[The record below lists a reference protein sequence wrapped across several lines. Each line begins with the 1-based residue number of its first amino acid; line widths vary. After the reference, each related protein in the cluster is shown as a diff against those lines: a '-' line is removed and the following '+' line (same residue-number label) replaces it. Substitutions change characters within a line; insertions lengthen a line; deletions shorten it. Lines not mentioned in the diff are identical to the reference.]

1 VLDTVGNCSVIDS
14 KPSAGLKIVGEK
26 GGYES
31 KESANQAMKNEV
43 KCKGVGTGAAEP
55 DTEAKFKAAEAKAR
69 QLGGVQAHARGY
81 RRSKLRTTQ
90 QLLINVPSQALG
102 CPLSGRKQS

>member
-1 VLDTVGNCSVIDS
+1 MLDTVGNCSVIDS

-43 KCKGVGTGAAEP
+43 KCKGVGTNLKSWWRDMEKIWH
-55 DTEAKFKAAEAKAR
+55 DE
-69 QLGGVQAHARGY
+69 
-81 RRSKLRTTQ
+81 S
-90 QLLINVPSQALG
+90 ALAV
-102 CPLSGRKQS
+102 